1 MQYYRVSEDHK
12 FDSSKPIKEA
22 FLRTYQQPKSSGN
35 ASIVC
40 GHYTNIH
47 QDGKTV
53 FKYAVSEMSA
63 VTKEIMKRNELDNES
78 IDYLVPHQ
86 ANKRII
92 SATADR
98 MGLEAE
104 KVMMNI
110 EKYGNTTSAT
120 LPLLLNDY
128 ETQLKKGDTVIFA
141 AFGGGFSWGSIY
153 FKWAY
158 THTIN

>member
-1 MQYYRVSEDHK
+1 MADATAKILDRNQ
-12 FDSSKPIKEA
+12 
-22 FLRTYQQPKSSGN
+22 L
-35 ASIVC
+35 
-40 GHYTNIH
+40 TNSDI
-47 QDGKTV
+47 QWL
-53 FKYAVSEMSA
+53 AA
-63 VTKEIMKRNELDNES
+63 
-78 IDYLVPHQ
+78 HQ

-92 SATADR
+92 NATAER

-158 THTIN
+158 TKTIN